1 MKYATVAALFTLLAT
16 AAAMP
21 AKNLAV
27 RDDDIDT
34 PDAPEWDDAI
44 PDVDTNNDG
53 IDDSDVQLCT
63 GPNYTGECVAI
74 EVADNQCQQLPQQF
88 LRNLGS
94 FRPEGGVLCRLTYTA
109 DTCTPHG
116 DAFVYPDTG
125 APDLHN
131 FVDANGQTVDA
142 GSQATSFVCQECDT
156 CAD

>member
-94 FRPEGGVLCRLTYTA
+94 FRPEGGVLCRLT
-109 DTCTPHG
+109 
-116 DAFVYPDTG
+116 
-125 APDLHN
+125 
-131 FVDANGQTVDA
+131 
-142 GSQATSFVCQECDT
+142 
-156 CAD
+156 

>member
-1 MKYATVAALFTLLAT
+1 MQAHIVSFSPLPSSLLV
-16 AAAMP
+16 
-21 AKNLAV
+21 LW
-27 RDDDIDT
+27 DT
-34 PDAPEWDDAI
+34 DF
-44 PDVDTNNDG
+44 G
-53 IDDSDVQLCT
+53 DS
-63 GPNYTGECVAI
+63 
-74 EVADNQCQQLPQQF
+74 
-88 LRNLGS
+88 
-94 FRPEGGVLCRLTYTA
+94 TA